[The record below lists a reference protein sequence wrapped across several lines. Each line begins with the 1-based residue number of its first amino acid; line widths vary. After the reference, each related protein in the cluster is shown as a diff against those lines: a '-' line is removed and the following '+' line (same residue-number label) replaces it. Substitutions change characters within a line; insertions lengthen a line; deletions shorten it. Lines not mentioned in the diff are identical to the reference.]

1 MQINSDFTAYQTHPV
16 FLLLN
21 TNIATGSKEMP
32 MTIYEATSTG
42 FVEQS
47 YELQSSDS
55 ERIAIEH
62 VIKNKK
68 DGANAVAAH
77 IFSLQE
83 SVNSMN
89 TRVGVLIDYLEKV
102 EKNLVEPNPVLIK
115 QINNLLTQLPVEN
128 GEGVEKQI
136 KSETNDSLNIDFLRT
151 LVKSAA
157 ALDEISIM
165 HNKSTEKK
173 NKRI

>member
-1 MQINSDFTAYQTHPV
+1 
-16 FLLLN
+16 
-21 TNIATGSKEMP
+21 